1 VEYLFCLWTSCNLRS
16 IVGRRK
22 NIFSAHRQRQIGA
35 RDEVTART
43 EAAKGNG
50 KASGAPAAVPA
61 PTPRDFE
68 ALAERIGA
76 RYNELPRQ
84 LQRIARFA
92 LDAPEDFALGTAA
105 QLAAMIGVQPS
116 ALVRFAGALGYDGFA
131 DLRQVFRSQLRTRPP
146 SYRERIER
154 LRSRAPGTSAPAAVL
169 QDQVDQ
175 AVRELQHF
183 SRTISAGTLDRAVD
197 LLTRAPQLHLL
208 AARRSFP
215 VASYLA
221 YALNQLERRVQLLD
235 GVAGMN
241 RELAARIPAGEVLVA
256 VSFRNYTGE
265 VIEIADSCKAR
276 GVEVIGITDSVLS
289 PLARAA
295 TVTFAL
301 GDDDGVSFRSLVEPI
316 VLAQSLVVAVGHRL
330 AERGARPRKSAR

>member
-1 VEYLFCLWTSCNLRS
+1 VQFTFYLSPAQEHSFYVPAKANREAPLVDR
-16 IVGRRK
+16 
-22 NIFSAHRQRQIGA
+22 
-35 RDEVTART
+35 TAKT
-43 EAAKGNG
+43 GVAGGNG
-50 KASGAPAAVPA
+50 SARPAAVSA
-61 PTPRDFE
+61 RAPRDFE
-68 ALAERIGA
+68 ALAARVGERF
-76 RYNELPRQ
+76 NDLPRQ

-131 DLRQVFRSQLRTRPP
+131 DLRQVFRGQLRSRPP
-146 SYRERIER
+146 SYRERIEQ
-154 LRSRAPGTSAPAAVL
+154 LRSRLPGATAPAAVL

-183 SRTISAGTLDRAVD
+183 AHSISPEALDRAVD
-197 LLTRAPQLHLL
+197 LLTQAPHLHLL

-241 RELAARIPAGEVLVA
+241 RELALRIPAGEVLVA

-265 VIEIADSCKAR
+265 VVEIADSCRAR
-276 GVEVIGITDSVLS
+276 GVGVIAITDSVLS
-289 PLARAA
+289 PLARTA

-301 GDDDGVSFRSLVEPI
+301 GDDGGVTFRSLVEPI
-316 VLAQSLVVAVGHRL
+316 VLAQALVVAVGHRL
-330 AERGARPRKSAR
+330 AEGRARRRKAAR